1 MVKHQK
7 SNINQSENDNP
18 IVSLNDTEPI
28 TTNHK
33 EDEINEFDTNSSSI
47 PMVLEDSS
55 QITHNTDSHDS
66 VVIIG
71 DDDDNTN
78 IQDLEKEEVPPRQN
92 TDQIVPYNP
101 EVVYSQKTKELF
113 GFSVEPDFSTPE
125 GEVNTPDGDD
135 DIQSTIQIL
144 PDTSMIFVWIQYKT
158 YEPVKH
164 FFQRCVTIGQ
174 VKGRLRV
181 RDERFKCSFAL
192 VKHDSTHLK
201 GSKKR
206 LQDYNIRDGS
216 IIHAVPWDNHIGS
229 AIKQNIT
236 LYVSRPNKVYRLDD
250 YIFPKKVKINITD
263 SIDVLRDKCMN
274 EHNIDIKYS
283 NIFELSYHMKEMN
296 TGCVIDYNIH
306 DYDSIMIHRN
316 VFTIT
321 KLTPNWFGFDANM
334 EIVTPGKIEDDF
346 YTPGEDEKPVLLS
359 DIKIYS
365 KTGFFYIKGVNLF
378 DTTETLIE
386 KIAKMYPQGSL
397 ISLTKFGRF
406 SILTSDKTL
415 FEQGMRPNSNEVC
428 MSLMELIG
436 SDDKSNLLSKSSSGG
451 RNVVITDSMIQSVN
465 STTNIPSHNTNKE
478 QKLTDILIVSPTGS
492 TFYVKNVNLFDRT
505 EILIDKIANMYSQ
518 GSSISLFETWNHTLL
533 IRDKTLF
540 EQGIKCNSSITLCVS
555 KQKRMGTMNL
565 YCDGYKFVF
574 DCNLDDTVETNIQ
587 KISSV
592 MSSVEKDKKV
602 FYYIVPLSGKL
613 IQLDIKKTFYEQGV
627 TESNFNVSIFFPDDI
642 DKPLVSGASKIQPHK
657 YTSEL
662 LENKVWFTI
671 NKPPQTYIT
680 ITDMETLTKTVRTI
694 TDHKIYPIK
703 HISLS
708 NVYDRHILYYIVK
721 LLIYDHPIETIELN
735 NVLTNVINYFNDFS
749 NYLIGS
755 KTVEKLDLS
764 NNNIIQCPFF
774 TSRNFKLILRY
785 NTSIKELKLNHI
797 GLVPMYILRKIFR
810 AISKNSTKKTV
821 YMVDSDIDDIR
832 CKQISYWLEHK
843 SSSIIGLDLSNNK
856 KITATGAAHLV
867 MAIQKGSSIQWIKF
881 INCGI
886 NEDTEERKKALRNI
900 IKLKQEDNILLNIE
914 F

>member
-7 SNINQSENDNP
+7 TNTNKSENDNP

-28 TTNHK
+28 TTSHK

-55 QITHNTDSHDS
+55 QINHNTDSHDS
-66 VVIIG
+66 IIIIT
-71 DDDDNTN
+71 DIDDNTN
-78 IQDLEKEEVPPRQN
+78 IQDLEKEEVPPCQN
-92 TDQIVPYNP
+92 TDQVVPSNL

-113 GFSVEPDFSTPE
+113 GFSVEPDFTTPE

-144 PDTSMIFVWIQYKT
+144 PDKSMIFVWIQYKT

-236 LYVSRPNKVYRLDD
+236 LYVSRPSKVYHLDNC
-250 YIFPKKVKINITD
+250 IFPKKVKINITD

-283 NIFELSYHMKEMN
+283 NMFGLSYHMKEMN

-306 DYDSIMIHRN
+306 DYDSIMIYYN
-316 VFTIT
+316 AVTIT
-321 KLTPNWFGFDANM
+321 KLTPNWFGFYANM
-334 EIVTPGKIEDDF
+334 EMVTPGKIEDDF

-359 DIKIYS
+359 DIKVYS
-365 KTGFFYIKGVNLF
+365 KTGAFYIKGVNLF

-386 KIAKMYPQGSL
+386 KIAKMYTQGSL
-397 ISLTKFGRF
+397 INLTKIGRF

-415 FEQGMRPNSNEVC
+415 FEQGMRPNSNDVR
-428 MSLMELIG
+428 MSLMEPIC
-436 SDDKSNLLSKSSSGG
+436 SDDKSSLPHESNSEDET
-451 RNVVITDSMIQSVN
+451 VVITDSMIQSV
-465 STTNIPSHNTNKE
+465 
-478 QKLTDILIVSPTGS
+478 
-492 TFYVKNVNLFDRT
+492 
-505 EILIDKIANMYSQ
+505 IDKSNP
-518 GSSISLFETWNHTLL
+518 
-533 IRDKTLF
+533 
-540 EQGIKCNSSITLCVS
+540 S
-555 KQKRMGTMNL
+555 KGKRMGTINL

-602 FYYIVPLSGKL
+602 FYYIVSLSGKL

-627 TESNFNVSIFFPDDI
+627 NESNFNVSIFFPDDI

-671 NKPPQTYIT
+671 NKPPRTYIT
-680 ITDMETLTKTVRTI
+680 ITDMETLTKTVRKK
-694 TDHKIYPIK
+694 TDPKIYPIK

-708 NVYDRHILYYIVK
+708 NVYDRYILYYIAR
-721 LLIYDHPIETIELN
+721 LLSYDHPIETIELN
-735 NVLTNVINYFNDFS
+735 NVLTNVIDYFNDFS

-797 GLVPMYILRKIFR
+797 GLVSMDILRNIFR

-867 MAIQKGSSIQWIKF
+867 TSIQKGSSIQWIKF

-900 IKLKQEDNILLNIE
+900 IKLKQEDNILLNID